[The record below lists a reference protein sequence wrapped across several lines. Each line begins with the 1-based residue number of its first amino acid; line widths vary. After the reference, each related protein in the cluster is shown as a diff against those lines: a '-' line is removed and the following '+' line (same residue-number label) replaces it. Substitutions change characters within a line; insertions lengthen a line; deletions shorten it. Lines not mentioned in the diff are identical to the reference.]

1 MNQLYLQAQNIQKE
15 YGLRTVLDVEQF
27 ELYEGDRIGLV
38 GENGAGKSTLFH
50 ILSGEMEPDSGA
62 VTRLREISVI
72 HQQGDS
78 GHADPIDAA
87 LAGQFSTE
95 ESREGLSGGEM
106 TRRRIAAALSKDAHV
121 LLADEPTTDLDVE
134 GIEQLERH
142 LKQFRGALILI
153 SHDRRLLDEICTEIV
168 ELEDG
173 KLTRFP
179 GNYSAYAEEKQR
191 QQDFARFEYDQ
202 YRTERSRLQSAV
214 QGKKEHASQVKLPGR
229 MGNSEARLHR
239 RSATE
244 TEEKLHK
251 TRKALQSRLDRLEVK
266 ERPREAPSIHMAMG
280 SFSPVVS
287 KTALA
292 VKSMTLRFGDNI
304 LLKSADFTLPTGSST
319 ALMGPNGCG
328 KTTLIGRILAPS
340 GDPRIRLSPGVKIGW
355 FGQDHQSVLS
365 FEHSALDNVLRE
377 CVLGESMART
387 VLARLNIRRDDV
399 FKPVGVMSGGER
411 AKVSLAKLF
420 VGDYNLLILDEPTN
434 HLDMY
439 TMQSLQQVLGEYN
452 GTLLLV
458 SHDRW
463 FVDQVAERLVLFE
476 AQKLKTFGGNWS
488 QYRAQLD
495 KPKKRDDTALELATV
510 EMRMAEVI
518 SRISSPGKGDDA
530 QALEQEYEQLIQR
543 RRALRS
549 S

>member
-1 MNQLYLQAQNIQKE
+1 MNELYLQARNIKKE

-27 ELYEGDRIGLV
+27 ELYDGDRIGLV
-38 GENGAGKSTLFH
+38 GENGAGKSTLIQIF
-50 ILSGEMEPDSGA
+50 SGDLEPDSGA
-62 VTRLREISVI
+62 VTRLREMSVI

-78 GHADPIDAA
+78 AYDDPIDSA
-87 LAGQFSTE
+87 LAGKFSTE

-106 TRRRIAAALSKDAHV
+106 TRRRIAAALSKDAHI

-142 LKQFRGALILI
+142 LRQFRGALILI
-153 SHDRRLLDEICTEIV
+153 SHDRRLLDEICTTIV

-179 GNYSAYAEEKQR
+179 GNYSAYAEEKRRQR
-191 QQDFARFEYDQ
+191 DFAQFEYEQ
-202 YRTERSRLQSAV
+202 YRTERIRLQAAI
-214 QGKKEHASQVKLPGR
+214 QGKKERASQVHLPSR
-229 MGNSEARLHR
+229 MGISEARLHK

-244 TEEKLHK
+244 SEQQLHK
-251 TRKALQSRLDRLEVK
+251 TRKALQSRLGRLEAK
-266 ERPREAPSIHMAMG
+266 ERPRDDPSIHMAMG

-287 KTALA
+287 KTALM
-292 VKSMTLRFGDNI
+292 VKAMTLRFGDKV

-328 KTTLIGRILAPS
+328 KTTLIRRILAPG

-355 FGQDHQSVLS
+355 FGQDHQSVLD
-365 FEHSALDNVLRE
+365 FEKSALENVLRE

-439 TMQSLQQVLGEYN
+439 TMESLQHVLREYK

-463 FVDQVAERLVLFE
+463 FVDQVTDRLVLFE
-476 AQKLKTFGGNWS
+476 NQKLKTFNGNWS
-488 QYRAQLD
+488 QYRAQLS
-495 KPKKRDDTALELATV
+495 KPQQRDDSALELTAV
-510 EMRMAEVI
+510 EMRMAQVI
-518 SRISSPGKGDDA
+518 SRISSPGKGDDP
-530 QALEQEYEQLIQR
+530 QALEQEYQQLVQK
-543 RRALRS
+543 LRELRNP
-549 S
+549 